1 MYLVAAGILLIPV
14 VLFFALVMPRYHVRS
29 FHHTQHVT
37 CTGGFQT
44 RPYVVCLLWYGAL

>member
-29 FHHTQHVT
+29 NT
-37 CTGGFQT
+37 
-44 RPYVVCLLWYGAL
+44 